1 MNANDIEKVVA
12 KLIILKETLSK
23 EQIDLDPEFNLFKEK
38 NRLFYETIISGEM
51 NNEIFKRM
59 MTLKRKLE
67 DGEDSYGVDVKFGQY
82 MAEKYVDPLVKSIP
96 PK

>member
-1 MNANDIEKVVA
+1 MNADEIEKIVA
-12 KLIILKETLSK
+12 KLMKLKQTLSK

-38 NRLFYETIISGEM
+38 NRMFYETILTDQM
-51 NNEIFKRM
+51 NMEIFKRM
-59 MTLKRKLE
+59 MVLKRKLE
-67 DGEDSYGVDVKFGQY
+67 AGEDPYGVDVKFGQY

>member
-1 MNANDIEKVVA
+1 
-12 KLIILKETLSK
+12 
-23 EQIDLDPEFNLFKEK
+23 
-38 NRLFYETIISGEM
+38 M

>member
-59 MTLKRKLE
+59 MGLKRKLE
-67 DGEDSYGVDVKFGQY
+67 AGEDSYGVDVKFGQY

>member
-1 MNANDIEKVVA
+1 MNADEIEKIVE
-12 KLIILKETLSK
+12 KLMKLKQTLSK

-38 NRLFYETIISGEM
+38 NRLFYDTIIAGEM
-51 NNEIFKRM
+51 DTQIFKRM

-67 DGEDSYGVDVKFGQY
+67 AGEDSYGVDVKFGQY